1 MTVSDQLRILDN
13 KTKQN
18 QVQLNL
24 DRTAAKIS
32 ALSSG
37 NLHKYDYL
45 TGVVKVKI

>member
-24 DRTAAKIS
+24 AKIS